1 MQRYDQGEDIVDM
14 DSLEKL
20 AVGNKVVVKNLDKDS
35 AVRRRLLDMG
45 ITPGVTVEIIG
56 KAPMGDPIEIM
67 VRGYKLTLRKKEAQG
82 ILI

>member
-1 MQRYDQGEDIVDM
+1 MN
-14 DSLEKL
+14 SLEKL
-20 AVGNKVVVKNLDKDS
+20 EVGNKVVVKNLDKDS

>member
-1 MQRYDQGEDIVDM
+1 M

>member
-1 MQRYDQGEDIVDM
+1 MN
-14 DSLEKL
+14 SLEKL
-20 AVGNKVVVKNLDKDS
+20 EVGEKVVVKNLDKDS

-45 ITPGVTVEIIG
+45 ITPGVTVEVIG
-56 KAPMGDPIEIM
+56 KAPMGDPIEIL